1 MIHTR
6 NAAAAAVLAMT
17 LAPFAGAQVVQPPF
31 DSVYTV
37 VDLGTIAGVPA
48 NFGGLTLKN
57 DDPDVLLIGGAANSG
72 GAMIYSVPLTRTC
85 GRVTGFAGDGAAF
98 AAAPNIDGGL
108 AYGPGGV
115 LFFTRYSMHQLGQI
129 LPGQTTMHRS
139 DPLGVNG
146 FGGSVGAMQV
156 VPPSYVGTGGALAFA
171 AYNSNQWARAAL
183 TPAGDG
189 SFDIAVSGTITT
201 IAGGPEGIIYVPAGS
216 PHFPN
221 PSILVSEYG
230 FGSVAA
236 YEVDANGDPI
246 PATRRP
252 FITGLGGAEG
262 AYIEP
267 ATGDFYFSTFG
278 GGNRVIVVRG
288 FSAACPGDTDG
299 DSDVDFAD
307 LNNAI
312 SNFNASGEGIPGDV
326 NLDCLVSF
334 ADLNVIVSFYNNTCD

>member
-1 MIHTR
+1 MTSARFAAFAVIGAAFAPL
-6 NAAAAAVLAMT
+6 AAAQT
-17 LAPFAGAQVVQPPF
+17 VQPPF
-31 DSVYTV
+31 DSIYTL
-37 VDLGTIAGVPA
+37 VDLGAPAAVPA
-48 NFGGLTLKN
+48 AFGGLTLKAGDN
-57 DDPDVLLIGGAANSG
+57 DTLLLGGAANS
-72 GAMIYSVPLTRTC
+72 ANAAIYAVPLQRTC
-85 GRVTGFAGDGAAF
+85 GRVTGFAGAGEFF
-98 AAAPNIDGGL
+98 ASAPNIDGGL
-108 AYGPGGV
+108 AYGPDGV

-139 DPLGVNG
+139 DPLGVNN
-146 FGGSVGAMQV
+146 FAGSVGAMQV

-171 AYNSNQWARAAL
+171 SYNSSQWARAAL

-189 SFDIAVSGTITT
+189 SFNIAVSGPITT
-201 IAGGPEGIIYVPAGS
+201 ITGGPEGIIYIPAGS

-221 PSILVSEYG
+221 PSILVTEYAT
-230 FGSVAA
+230 GSVAA

-246 PATRRP
+246 GATRRV
-252 FITGLGGAEG
+252 FLSGLSGAEG

-267 ATGDFYFSTFG
+267 ATGDFFFSTFG
-278 GGNRVIVVRG
+278 GVSNVIVVRG
-288 FSAACPGDTDG
+288 FSAACPGDTDA

-334 ADLNVIVSFYNNTCD
+334 ADLNVIVSFFNNECD

>member
-1 MIHTR
+1 MFQTR
-6 NAAAAAVLAMT
+6 IAAAAAFAA
-17 LAPFAGAQVVQPPF
+17 LAPLAGAQVVQPPF
-31 DSVYTV
+31 DSVYTL
-37 VDLGTIAGVPA
+37 VDLGTPVGVPA
-48 NFGGLTLKN
+48 AFGGLTLKN
-57 DDPDVLLIGGAANSG
+57 DDPDVLLIGGSANSG
-72 GAMIYSVPLTRTC
+72 GAMLYAVPLTRTC
-85 GRVTGFAGDGAAF
+85 GRVTSFAGSGTVF

-115 LFFTRYSMHQLGQI
+115 LFFTRYSMHELGQI

-139 DPLGVNG
+139 DPLGVNN
-146 FGGSVGAMQV
+146 FAGSVGAMQV

-171 AYNSNQWARAAL
+171 SYNSSQWARAVL

-189 SFDIAVSGTITT
+189 SFDVAVSGPITT
-201 IAGGPEGIIYVPAGS
+201 LTGGPEGIIYIPAGS

-221 PSILVSEYG
+221 PSILVTEYG
-230 FGSVAA
+230 SGSVAA

-246 PATRRP
+246 PGTRRP

-288 FSAACPGDTDG
+288 FSAACPGDTNG
-299 DSDVDFAD
+299 DNTVNFTD

-334 ADLNVIVSFYNNTCD
+334 ADLNVIVSFFNNVCD